1 MAQRQQGH
9 AAEYQCQIFMRKKK
23 VIIMPNRSW
32 PGLTKTAS
40 GNVVQQGVTGKYAT
54 VGQRRKI
61 GWKHVRDQH
70 KRRMGQKMEVKV
82 GTLNVG
88 TMTGKGRELADMMVK
103 RKVDILCVQ
112 ETRWKG
118 SKARNIGDGCKI
130 FYHGE
135 DGRRN
140 GVGVIPKEDYIG
152 RVLEV
157 KRVSDRMMYMKLDI
171 EGVMM
176 TVISAYAPQVGCLRE
191 EKDKF
196 WTDLDEVVESIP
208 KEERLV
214 IGADFNGHVGEGNR
228 GDENVMGRYGDKAR
242 NAEGQM
248 VVDFATRMEMAVV
261 NTYFKKRE
269 EHRVTYTSGGMSTQV
284 DYIICRRAYLKEIGD
299 YKVIAGDN
307 VAKQHRLLVCR
318 ITLQSRKLNIAKTE
332 PMIKW
337 WKLKKEDCCEEFRE
351 DIRRA
356 LGGEED
362 VPDDWTTTANIVR
375 DTARKVLGVSSKQR
389 KEDKD
394 TWWWDEE
401 VQESIRKKRLAKKRW
416 DIQRDDEDSKQE

>member
-1 MAQRQQGH
+1 M
-9 AAEYQCQIFMRKKK
+9 IL
-23 VIIMPNRSW
+23 MPDRSW

-40 GNVVQQGVTGKYAT
+40 GSVVHQGAAGKYAT
-54 VGQRRKI
+54 VGQRRKR
-61 GWKHVRDQH
+61 GGKHVRDKH
-70 KRRMGQKMEVKV
+70 KRRMGRKMEVKV

-140 GVGVIPKEDYIG
+140 GVGVILKEDYIA

-208 KEERLV
+208 KEERVV

-248 VVDFATRMEMAVV
+248 VVDFATRMEMAVE
-261 NTYFKKRE
+261 NTYFKKE
-269 EHRVTYTSGGMSTQV
+269 GGAQ
-284 DYIICRRAYLKEIGD
+284 GD
-299 YKVIAGDN
+299 V
-307 VAKQHRLLVCR
+307 
-318 ITLQSRKLNIAKTE
+318 
-332 PMIKW
+332 
-337 WKLKKEDCCEEFRE
+337 
-351 DIRRA
+351 
-356 LGGEED
+356 
-362 VPDDWTTTANIVR
+362 
-375 DTARKVLGVSSKQR
+375 
-389 KEDKD
+389 
-394 TWWWDEE
+394 
-401 VQESIRKKRLAKKRW
+401 
-416 DIQRDDEDSKQE
+416 